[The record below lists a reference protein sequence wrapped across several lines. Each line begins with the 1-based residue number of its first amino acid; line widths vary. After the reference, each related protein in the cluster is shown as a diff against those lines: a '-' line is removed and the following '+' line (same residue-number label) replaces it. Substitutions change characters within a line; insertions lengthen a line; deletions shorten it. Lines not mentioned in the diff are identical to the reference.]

1 MLLQSLLSSWQ
12 RYNIAM
18 HCEPHLLRL
27 YMTPIDLKA
36 MGFFF
41 SSLQDGVGPEA
52 KALGLVFSETYP
64 WGSFA
69 LSALPR

>member
-12 RYNIAM
+12 GYNIAM

-41 SSLQDGVGPEA
+41 SSLRGLGPSGRRPPHCPI
-52 KALGLVFSETYP
+52 KSGS
-64 WGSFA
+64 WGHSFA
-69 LSALPR
+69 